1 MTITQWLEEGGS
13 FASGLHLLRVTGAT
27 IPAALER
34 AASAVFVDP
43 AAKDLLRSRLQ
54 ALRPAQEENP
64 AKKPAHLPVKQRQPV
79 PIGDAATPV
88 EVLTL
93 KERGKNLLKQQSR
106 LHALLGAAETDEERY
121 KIARELMEEVIPL
134 IDSVY
139 NSVRDWEK
147 TGIAPPD
154 DRENIIRSTVEKMQ
168 RLESLRTRSARV
180 KKWLDGKRVL
190 SPTEKQRYEQE
201 VAVKELEMAEI
212 RAELGME

>member
-1 MTITQWLEEGGS
+1 MTITEWLDEGGS
-13 FASGLHLLRVTGAT
+13 FASGLHLLRATGAT

-34 AASAVFVDP
+34 AAGASFVDP

-54 ALRPAQEENP
+54 ALRPAQEEAP
-64 AKKPAHLPVKQRQPV
+64 ANKPAHKPVKQRYTAPT
-79 PIGDAATPV
+79 GDSPTPV

-93 KERGKNLLKQQSR
+93 KERGKTLLKQQAR
-106 LHALLGAAETDEERY
+106 LHALLCAAETDAERY
-121 KIARELMEEVIPL
+121 EIAREMMEDVIPM

-147 TGIAPPD
+147 TGMAPPD
-154 DRENIIRSTVEKMQ
+154 DHANIIRSTVEKMQ

-180 KKWLDGKRVL
+180 KTWLDGKRVL
-190 SPTEKQRYEQE
+190 SPQERQRYEQE